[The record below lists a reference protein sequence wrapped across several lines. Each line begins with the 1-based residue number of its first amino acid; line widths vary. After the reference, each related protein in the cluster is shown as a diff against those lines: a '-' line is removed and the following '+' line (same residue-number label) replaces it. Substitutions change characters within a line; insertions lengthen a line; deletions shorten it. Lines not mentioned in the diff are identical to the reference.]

1 VNYEQRVKDC
11 KRRASTA
18 YPHFIRARKAF
29 DRYARLWTYW
39 ENRAWEAQRKAM
51 AATVVPPN
59 MTKQSVERHKERII
73 KAIKGLTSEQR
84 KELLK
89 ELKGDKQLC

>member
-1 VNYEQRVKDC
+1 MDWNQRVKDC
-11 KRRASTA
+11 KRRAA
-18 YPHFIRARKAF
+18 AVYPHFIKARKDF
-29 DRYARLWTYW
+29 DRFSKLWVYW

-73 KAIKGLTSEQR
+73 KAIKSLNIEQR
-84 KELLK
+84 KELLE
-89 ELKGDKQLC
+89 ELKGGL